1 MIHSKYSSY
10 IVFFFFLTIPLVT
23 NAQQNN
29 KQLSEAESV
38 EVTIYKTPNCNCC
51 TKWASYLE
59 ENGFSVT
66 ETPSDTLNA
75 VKEHYLVPEELE
87 SCHTAIV
94 EGYVVEGHVPIESIN
109 KLLESEADAQGIAVP
124 GMPTG
129 TPGMGNDGTP
139 YEVLIFDE
147 EGNASVYEE
156 Y

>member
-1 MIHSKYSSY
+1 M
-10 IVFFFFLTIPLVT
+10 TD
-23 NAQQNN
+23 AQQNN
-29 KQLSEAESV
+29 KQLSEAEPV

-66 ETPSDTLNA
+66 ETPSDTLDG
-75 VKEHYLVPEELE
+75 VKEHYLVPEELQ
-87 SCHTAIV
+87 SCHTAVID
-94 EGYVVEGHVPIESIN
+94 GYVVEGHVPIESIN
-109 KLLESEADAQGIAVP
+109 KLLESGPNAQGIAVP